1 MIRKAI
7 RMMLVPLV
15 AVFALSSVAEAAP
28 RKAVRHRPKHSSR
41 VSTGAVPP
49 ESQGEPGATK
59 TSGSR
64 AATAAKSG
72 STAKKSTGKQST
84 TKQSTTK
91 HSTTKHSTS
100 KRPPTT
106 KPQ

>member
-7 RMMLVPLV
+7 RLVVVPLV
-15 AVFALSSVAEAAP
+15 AAVALSSVAEAAP
-28 RKAVRHRPKHSSR
+28 RKNVRHRPKHSSR
-41 VSTGAVPP
+41 VSAGAPA

-64 AATAAKSG
+64 ATSTKS
-72 STAKKSTGKQST
+72 SSSSKSKSTTAKKSTATGKT
-84 TKQSTTK
+84 TKRTTA
-91 HSTTKHSTS
+91 
-100 KRPPTT
+100 KRKPST